1 MKHILKFTK
10 IVSFLTCTALLTT
23 TNMNFISAVAE
34 EINSTTDTVVYGD
47 INNDNKIDSF
57 DVVAIRQILNS
68 GSTSETY
75 KAADLNGN
83 NAVDAVDMYLLQS
96 YVIGK
101 IDSFP
106 IETIEIN
113 NSVDRT
119 LAIYDGEHYEL
130 AMTYEMAVVAEIL
143 KTPLNIYDYLSN
155 NIRTEFYPNSRKG
168 AIGTFE
174 LNGGNDVDCASL
186 LIAMLNYAGISSRYV
201 TGNITLPIDIAMNMT
216 GAHDADSALNILKL
230 WDNNAVMS
238 SDASS
243 VSLAHTWVSSTI
255 DGKEYNLD
263 CSFKQYAYQDTI
275 FDTLNEQY
283 DFNDDSLDINDVIDE
298 QSDSYTKG
306 YLVDKQIVMANNS
319 QLPEALPYTNE
330 PTGGYDFVP
339 MENSDSVTI
348 ILPGKKGLTFSSADL
363 YNAKITLQYEVN
375 HNLVD
380 DEDIGPLFLSSVTEG
395 ETIYEL
401 MEDYEK
407 DSPLKSAGTEYG
419 DMELVLRINGQKFR
433 AGTPGNLR
441 KTQNATIR
449 INTMGQ
455 EFEYEKECLVGGT
468 YSVILDYQNMASY
481 KMTDD
486 IKEIDALKD
495 SVNISNLFKT
505 DNIGRLLELIG
516 DTYYSEFDIYNNMI
530 AEQSDVYLTRSL
542 SVIFA
547 GFEPSI
553 TVPEKA
559 ITPTDYTVDEEGAI
573 VIDAIANCY
582 NMVSRNS
589 DPDMELNAKQS
600 SGLISSQLESS
611 VLDQLF
617 GIQSV
622 STSNILRYANK
633 NSIPVHYISN
643 NNKSEIDSLSINDNA
658 KEKINERIAKG
669 YIITVPE
676 TDITMNSWT
685 GCGCISYDPQSGFSE
700 YLLSRNTTTFGGC
713 TSSNVKLQEA
723 LGMFFSTTALLSAAS
738 FASSALMA
746 ISFPAELTLA
756 AFGAFGFTLLVAA
769 VAVVFLYMTIMM
781 EVYTIKLIE
790 RVEAGDSEALQ
801 ELKINN
807 VLDVGMAAIG
817 IAGAISS
824 RASNPF
830 YKEARSV
837 ENTEKFGSKALEGAM
852 EHSDDMADAFRT
864 AEKLEKENLNG
875 SLINALAEYGDG
887 LLDSVNAVS
896 KNSDDLI
903 EAMNKSGKSSDE
915 IAREFNILYKH
926 RTNVPLPDMDSIY
939 KADLRIKTR
948 PLNTAENASDVL
960 IKNYGIDFRQSIG
973 TQKTNG
979 NFALSINKIDGVPER
994 IYSYSSFD
1002 TYDESVIYGAK
1013 IDEDKYKVAW
1023 LPKESSFECFKA
1035 PNNVK
1040 GSKPYLRIHDTEY
1053 KILSEIDRILNGN
1066 INATG
1071 KITLFTEKTCCESCS
1086 DVIAQFSQKYPNID
1100 VEIIHNNNIHLA

>member
-68 GSTSETY
+68 GTTSETY

-119 LAIYDGEHYEL
+119 LAFYDDEHYEL
-130 AMTYEMAVVAEIL
+130 AMTYEMAGVAEIL

-186 LIAMLNYAGISSRYV
+186 LIAMLNYVGISSRYV
-201 TGNITLPIDIAMNMT
+201 TGNITLPIDTAMNLT

-375 HNLVD
+375 HKLVD

-419 DMELVLRINGQKFR
+419 DMELVLRINGQKFI

-495 SVNISNLFKT
+495 SVNKSNLFKT

-582 NMVSRNS
+582 NMVSRNFDS
-589 DPDMELNAKQS
+589 DMELNAKRA
-600 SGLISSQLESS
+600 SGLMSSQLESS

-622 STSNILRYANK
+622 STSNLLRYANK

-643 NNKSEIDSLSINDNA
+643 YNKNELDSLSINDNA

-676 TDITMNSWT
+676 TDITINSWT
-685 GCGCISYDPQSGFSE
+685 GCGYISYDPETGYSE

-738 FASSALMA
+738 WASSALGA
-746 ISFPAELTLA
+746 ISFASVLSFAGTLA
-756 AFGAFGFTLLVAA
+756 IAA
-769 VAVVFLYMTIMM
+769 VAVAFLYMTIMM

-837 ENTEKFGSKALEGAM
+837 EKTEKFGSKALEGAM

-864 AEKLEKENLNG
+864 AEKLEKGNLNG

-948 PLNTAENASDVL
+948 PFNTAENASDL
-960 IKNYGIDFRQSIG
+960 GIYNDFKEFR
-973 TQKTNG
+973 G
-979 NFALSINKIDGVPER
+979 NLGKKIDQGNVGIG
-994 IYSYSSFD
+994 IYEVDGKSGKIYGFSGYDNAAEAADGKAKLNGFTVAWRPDQSSFQTFD
-1002 TYDESVIYGAK
+1002 AVRKDGVTIPRYYDS
-1013 IDEDKYKVAW
+1013 
-1023 LPKESSFECFKA
+1023 
-1035 PNNVK
+1035 
-1040 GSKPYLRIHDTEY
+1040 EY
-1053 KILSEIDRILNGN
+1053 KILSEIDSKLKGN
-1066 INATG
+1066 SNAAGT
-1071 KITLFTEKTCCESCS
+1071 ITLFTERKCCDSCS
-1086 DVIAQFSQKYPNID
+1086 DVIAQFSEKYPNINIE
-1100 VEIIHNNNIHLA
+1100 VVHNNDVMILN